1 VFTGYS
7 LRGRVVVNPR
17 SPAAGSVV
25 LELGDHVVAQDNI
38 QAVGRK
44 KRIYVL
50 TKRRFILK

>member
-25 LELGDHVVAQDNI
+25 LKLGDHVAQDNI

-44 KRIYVL
+44 KRDAL